1 MSLRKT
7 VKHLLIVIFTI
18 YTGSLFAVTPSAE
31 QIEQFKKLPKSQQE
45 ALAKQYGVDIT
56 QLEQMMNP
64 MQSGEL
70 NANNPQSSTIQARK
84 IDYTQASQR
93 DLNDPRYSNDG
104 ELKPFGYNVFAGKP
118 TTFTP
123 VDDLPVPNNYLL
135 GVGDQIH
142 IQTYGKLNQQQSLTI
157 SRNGSIS
164 FPSLGP
170 IYVAGQTF
178 EQAKTFIESSVKK
191 QILGVEVS
199 VSMGALRTS
208 QVAVFGDAYQPG
220 SYNVNAF
227 STATQVLKA
236 AGGIDTV
243 GSLRN
248 IEIRRENKV
257 IQKLDLYN
265 FLVSGDTSGDIRLES
280 GDAIFIPA
288 RSSSIYI
295 RGEVVR
301 PAIYETVK
309 GESLD
314 AVLMNAGG
322 LTADA
327 YQESISIRRKTSDG
341 IKVFNLDMNTAKGQ
355 QFKVKDG
362 DEIVARTKANY
373 FTSDIAIRGAVIRPG
388 VYEYSKG
395 DRIADVFKTIDGS
408 LNANADLTY
417 AIIVREINQHR
428 DIKVLQFKLGEA
440 ITNPNSKENLSLQTR
455 DQILVFSGEL
465 DGEFWYGEGQNK
477 TREDWQNEQLAKN
490 LADQQREL
498 MMQQLAMN
506 QAGQQGSQGKGQQ
519 VSGNSAV
526 NSNVQQNSNQFG
538 VVGQQDGNEIAE
550 AGNTQTSSRDNGSN
564 LKLKDLEKKEEQQE
578 IDFDSRE
585 NLLEP
590 VIKRLVQQ
598 ASLGSNVQIVE
609 VRGAVKFPG
618 IYPLAENTVLSDLVV
633 AGGGLRE
640 SAYEFTGEL
649 SRVES
654 AKGLFNIQHQRINVD
669 AILQGDTKEN
679 LKLVSKDRLNVF
691 TKPEWRE
698 DYSVELLGEVTF
710 PGTYT
715 FKRGETI
722 ADIIQRAGGV
732 TEYAYPQGAIFSRE
746 SLRIQEG
753 ERMKL
758 LDRQLRQEIASLTL
772 RRQSSSARY
781 TSSPA
786 EAMAIADQL
795 GNTEPV
801 GRMVIS
807 LNEILDG
814 EKQADVL
821 LENKDKIYIP
831 PLRKVVS
838 VIGEVQYSSSHLF
851 DDRLTLEDYLNR
863 SGGAKRQADVERMYV
878 IRANGSVMLPNNS
891 FWFSR
896 STEDLE
902 PGDTIVVPIDSDYL
916 DSLSAWTSATQIL
929 YQVGVAWNA
938 IQN

>member
-1 MSLRKT
+1 MGSNQPFYKAFNKI
-7 VKHLLIVIFTI
+7 VMLLAILCSFHA
-18 YTGSLFAVTPSAE
+18 YALTPSAE

-45 ALAKQYGVDIT
+45 ALAKQYGVDIS
-56 QLEQMMNP
+56 QLEQMNSSQLP
-64 MQSGEL
+64 GSALQS
-70 NANNPQSSTIQARK
+70 QTIQTRK
-84 IDYTQASQR
+84 VDYSKSSQR
-93 DLNDPRYSNDG
+93 DLNDPRYSNDDN
-104 ELKPFGYNVFAGKP
+104 LKPFGYNVFAGKP

-135 GVGDQIH
+135 GVGDQIY

-157 SRNGSIS
+157 SRNGSIN

-178 EQAKTFIESSVKK
+178 EQAKEAIESSVKK
-191 QILGVEVS
+191 QILGVDVS

-208 QVAVFGDAYQPG
+208 QVSVFGDAFQPG

-243 GSLRN
+243 GSLRK
-248 IEIRRENKV
+248 IEIRRDNKV

-280 GDAIFIPA
+280 GDAIFIPS
-288 RSSSIYI
+288 RGSSIYI

-301 PAIYETVK
+301 PAIYETIK
-309 GESLD
+309 GETLTT
-314 AVLMNAGG
+314 VLNNAGG

-327 YQESISIRRKTSDG
+327 YQESISVRRKTSNG
-341 IKVFNLDMNTAKGQ
+341 IKVFNLDISSSKGKN
-355 QFKVKDG
+355 FKVKDG

-373 FTSDIAIRGAVIRPG
+373 FTNDIAIRGAVIRPG
-388 VYEYSKG
+388 VYEYNKG
-395 DRIADVFKTIDGS
+395 NRISDVFKTIDGS

-417 AIIVREINQHR
+417 AIVVREINQHR

-440 ITNPNSKENLSLQTR
+440 ITNPYSKENLVLQAR

-490 LADQQREL
+490 LAEQQREL
-498 MMQQLAMN
+498 MLQQLVIN
-506 QAGQQGSQGKGQQ
+506 QSSQQNQQ
-519 VSGNSAV
+519 FSNNKQNSANFQE
-526 NSNVQQNSNQFG
+526 NSSQFG
-538 VVGQQDGNEIAE
+538 AVGQQDGNEIAE
-550 AGNTQTSSRDNGSN
+550 AGNNQTSTRDNGSN

-585 NLLEP
+585 NLLEA

-618 IYPLAENTVLSDLVV
+618 IYPLAENTTLSDLVI

-649 SRVES
+649 SRVENS
-654 AKGLFNIQHQRINVD
+654 KGQFNIKHQRINVD
-669 AILQGDTKEN
+669 AILQGDIKQN
-679 LKLVSKDRLNVF
+679 VALMSKDRLNVF

-722 ADIIQRAGGV
+722 ADIIKRAGGI

-758 LDRQLRQEIASLTL
+758 LNRQLRQEIASLTL

-781 TSSPA
+781 TSSPS

-795 GNTEPV
+795 GNAEPV

-807 LNEILDG
+807 LNEILEG
-814 EKQADVL
+814 QEQADVL
-821 LENKDKIYIP
+821 LENKDKIYVP
-831 PLRKVVS
+831 PLRKVIS
-838 VIGEVQYSSSHLF
+838 VIGEVQYTSSHQF
-851 DDRLTLEDYLNR
+851 NSHLTLEDYLNR
-863 SGGAKRQADVERMYV
+863 SGGPKRQADVDRMYV

-891 FWFSR
+891 FWFS
-896 STEDLE
+896 SSVEDLE

-916 DSLSAWTSATQIL
+916 DTLSAWTSATQIL